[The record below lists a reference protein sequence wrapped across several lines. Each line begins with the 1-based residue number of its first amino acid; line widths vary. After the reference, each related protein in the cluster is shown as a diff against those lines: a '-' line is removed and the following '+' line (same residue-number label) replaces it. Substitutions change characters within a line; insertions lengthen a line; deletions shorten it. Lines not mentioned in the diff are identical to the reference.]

1 MIETKKISYQDIKA
15 LALKRIRNKTWPPGS
30 IMPGEVELA
39 GEFGCARAT
48 VNRAMRELA
57 DEGFIDRKRKAGT
70 RIKASPTRH
79 AKFTI
84 PLIRDEIE
92 SSGETYRYVLIRRD
106 TPKTP
111 DWLRARLALSLQA
124 DVLHLKCLHYAGSKP
139 FQFEDRWINLDAV
152 PKAAQQNFEMT
163 GPNEWLVQEVPF
175 TDVELTFSS
184 MNADL
189 QTAELLGVSE
199 GAALFTIERIT
210 WLEKRPITFAKLY
223 YFSGYQMTSRL

>member
-1 MIETKKISYQDIKA
+1 MVGTKRISYQDIKA

-30 IMPGEVELA
+30 IMPGEVDLA
-39 GEFGCARAT
+39 EEFGCARAT

-70 RIKASPTRH
+70 RIKSSPTRH
-79 AKFTI
+79 AKFAI

-92 SSGETYRYVLIRRD
+92 NSGETYRYALIRRD

-111 DWLRARLALSLQA
+111 DWLRARLALSPQA
-124 DVLHLKCLHYAGSKP
+124 DILHLKCLHYAGSKP

-152 PKAAQQNFEMT
+152 PKAAGQNFDT
-163 GPNEWLVQEVPF
+163 IGPNEWLVQEVPF
-175 TDVELTFSS
+175 TEAELTFSS
-184 MNADL
+184 MSADL
-189 QTAELLGVSE
+189 QISELLGVSE
-199 GAALFTIERIT
+199 GVALFTIERIT
-210 WLEKRPITFAKLY
+210 WLETQPITFAKLH